1 MRMRRAALALAL
13 LAAGCAQVRE
23 ITGGDKDSEGPRLVM
38 ALPPPGAT
46 RFTGDRIVL
55 RFDERIQIE
64 RPQAGLLVSPPMTP
78 APTLHQRGARELE
91 LRLHAPLLPATT
103 YTFALGEAVKDLT
116 EGNRAT
122 GLDFSFSTGD
132 ALDSLAILGTL
143 TDAYT
148 QAPQDQ
154 ALVLLLEEGDTAA
167 FTAGRPAFITR
178 TDKEGRFAL
187 RRLPG
192 RPFRL
197 AALRDLNGNY
207 RYDLPGEQIAFAS
220 DPITP
225 QAPGE
230 ASARPAAPR
239 LFQEESPVQLLREA
253 AVTDDRAWRIV
264 LARPAQE
271 IAVRDIARSGGRL
284 TWQQEWSAARDTV
297 LLWPS
302 DTTALAEGRYA
313 FATEEGE
320 LDTLRY
326 RPQRPMPFNL
336 SASASSEH
344 EPSGIRIRIAAT
356 RPIAS
361 IDAQLFRLRT
371 DSTDLPLEVRQDA
384 LNPRVLHARAA
395 LREGRSASLTVMP
408 KALRDAYGGTND
420 TLRFAVG
427 VAEAGAL
434 GRLRITLSAESLQ
447 DAPLILELLDAQGR
461 RVRQQV
467 LSGAERT
474 VAWERLQPG
483 NHTLRLIED
492 SNGNGRW
499 DTGAWRAQRQPERV
513 WLHTPPINVRA
524 GWDLGVEW
532 RIGAE

>member
-1 MRMRRAALALAL
+1 MSMGRAALAMAL

-23 ITGGDKDSEGPRLVM
+23 ITGGDKDGEGPRLVM

-64 RPQAGLLVSPPMTP
+64 RPRAGLLVSPPMTP
-78 APTLHQRGARELE
+78 PPTLHQRGARELE

-116 EGNRAT
+116 EGNRAA

-132 ALDSLAILGTL
+132 ALDSLAIAGTL
-143 TDAYT
+143 IDAYT

-167 FTAGRPAFITR
+167 FTGGRPAFITR
-178 TDKEGRFAL
+178 TDLEGRFAL
-187 RRLPG
+187 RRLPA
-192 RPFRL
+192 RAFRL

-207 RYDLPGEQIAFAS
+207 RYDLPGEEIAFAS

-225 QAPGE
+225 QAPGD
-230 ASARPAAPR
+230 SAVRPISLR
-239 LFQEESPVQLLREA
+239 FFQEESAVQLLREA
-253 AVTDDRAWRIV
+253 TVTDDRAWRIV

-302 DTTALAEGRYA
+302 DTTALADGRYVL
-313 FATEEGE
+313 ATEEGE

-336 SASASSEH
+336 SASASSAH
-344 EPSGIRIRIAAT
+344 EASGIRIRITAT
-356 RPIAS
+356 RPITS
-361 IDAQLFRLRT
+361 IDAQLLRLRA
-371 DSTDLPLEVRQDA
+371 DSVDLPVEVTLDSLSA
-384 LNPRVLHARAA
+384 RVLHVRAS
-395 LREGRSASLTVMP
+395 LPEGRGASLTVLP
-408 KALRDAYGGTND
+408 RALRDAYGGTND

-434 GRLRITLSAESLQ
+434 GTLRVTLSAEGLQ
-447 DAPLILELLDAQGR
+447 GAPLILELLDAQGR
-461 RVRQQV
+461 RVREQV
-467 LSGAERT
+467 LGEAERV
-474 VAWERLQPG
+474 VAWGRLQPG
-483 NHTLRLIED
+483 NHTLRLMED
-492 SNGNGRW
+492 RNGNGRW

-513 WLHTPPINVRA
+513 WLHAPPINVRA

-532 RIGAE
+532 RIGPE